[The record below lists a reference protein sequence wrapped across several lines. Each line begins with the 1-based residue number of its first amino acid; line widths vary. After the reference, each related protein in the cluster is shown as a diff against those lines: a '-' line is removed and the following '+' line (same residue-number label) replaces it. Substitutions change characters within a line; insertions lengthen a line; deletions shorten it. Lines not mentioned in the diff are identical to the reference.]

1 MEKKEKT
8 HRCVGHLVCA
18 KGSNISQ
25 QIANMQQHR
34 HSGCWKGELSSSPH
48 QAQRTHWCN
57 EARASLAFK
66 CYASMGPDQKTNGD
80 RSPIRPERAEVKRV
94 WLQLHKYLAQCQF
107 DVRIC
112 RVSWAAQG
120 CTGPRELH
128 CSPWTPAEGKLQPF
142 LRSYYNV
149 SAKAKIGQLAVET
162 VTAIV
167 TRTAI
172 TRVKQLQNHKQNC
185 EAAMETQNT
194 LTGGWFPQLCGR
206 VNNSAAKE
214 TTKRQNKT

>member
-1 MEKKEKT
+1 MNIKSLKLPVCLNFWWSSCVAPSLVRDKKKKKEGMLGQKKEKT

-25 QIANMQQHR
+25 QIANMQWHR

-48 QAQRTHWCN
+48 RAQRTHWCN
-57 EARASLAFK
+57 EARVSLAFK

-80 RSPIRPERAEVKRV
+80 RSPIRPERDEVKRV
-94 WLQLHKYLAQCQF
+94 CLQLHKYLAQCQF

-128 CSPWTPAEGKLQPF
+128 CSPWTGWRQAPAFPSQLLQC
-142 LRSYYNV
+142 L
-149 SAKAKIGQLAVET
+149 G
-162 VTAIV
+162 
-167 TRTAI
+167 
-172 TRVKQLQNHKQNC
+172 
-185 EAAMETQNT
+185 
-194 LTGGWFPQLCGR
+194 
-206 VNNSAAKE
+206 
-214 TTKRQNKT
+214 